1 MKNRWSLMSVS
12 LAVALTALAGCGYKL
27 GYRHF
32 AGPVLPL
39 DGQNPGFVVGDDR
52 SVTFQLDRLEI
63 ILLPVTDEALNR
75 QFTAASSVGEGYR
88 IPSHTAV
95 NPYTYGDWTPPESS
109 GPPQR
114 FTVFSLKVKNY
125 SFPKVQIQPA
135 RIYLTSTNG
144 RRYNA
149 LSLLALQEFYWPYA
163 LGYSGRVYRDFLTRE
178 DLLRKTLFRG
188 DVVFSGQEV
197 DGFVVFEL
205 LRNDVVE
212 FAVHLD
218 DVVLRFDYKNEP
230 LETIDVAYRFQ
241 REITYAREPLSGE
254 R

>member
-1 MKNRWSLMSVS
+1 MSVS
-12 LAVALTALAGCGYKL
+12 LAAALTALAGCGYKL
-27 GYRHF
+27 GNRHF

-39 DGQNPGFVVGDDR
+39 DRQNPGFVVGDDR

-75 QFTAASSVGEGYR
+75 QFAAASSAGEGYR
-88 IPSHTAV
+88 IPSHSAV

-109 GPPQR
+109 EPPQR
-114 FTVFSLKVKNY
+114 FTVFNLKVKNY
-125 SFPKVQIQPA
+125 SFPKVRIQPA

-205 LRNDVVE
+205 LENDVEE
-212 FAVHLD
+212 FAVHLR

-241 REITYAREPLSGE
+241 RQITYAREPLSGE
-254 R
+254 